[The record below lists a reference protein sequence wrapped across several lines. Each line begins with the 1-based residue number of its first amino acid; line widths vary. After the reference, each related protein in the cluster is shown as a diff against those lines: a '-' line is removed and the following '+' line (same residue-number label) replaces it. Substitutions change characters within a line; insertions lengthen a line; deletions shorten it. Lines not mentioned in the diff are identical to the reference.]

1 VPPHPYGWLSILPPV
16 AAIVLAIAT
25 RRVILSLLAGIFAG
39 ALVTTG
45 GNPLMAVADTLEIH
59 LWKTLAEEGKL
70 RVFAFTLLMGA
81 MVGVINRAGGM
92 RGLVA
97 VIAPLANNRRRG
109 QLTTWLLGLVIFFDD
124 YANTLLLGTT
134 LRPLCDR
141 LKISREKLAYLVDST
156 AAPVAGL
163 ALVSTWVA
171 VEIEY
176 VREGI
181 DNVAGG
187 AGIKAFD
194 LFVRTIPYRFYV
206 LWTLIFVPLVA
217 LMARDFGPMLRA
229 ERRWFRGDGVATA
242 VGSAVHDPTAADD
255 ATPARWVNAVVPIL
269 VTVGAIVW
277 LLYRTGS
284 SALTASGA
292 TGAPPLR
299 DIFGAAASSFAL
311 MWGCLAGLV
320 TAALMAWVQRLLS
333 GRQILA
339 AAGVGARLMLPA
351 LVILWLA
358 STLSRLTG
366 NKPIT
371 GDEPAAMASLTE
383 PSSSGVPA
391 ASVHAAVDPYP
402 LPYRLYTGKFLG
414 DLIGSSIAPWLL
426 PTIIFVLASFVS
438 LATGTSYGTMGIL
451 LPMVVPLV
459 FGILAGRG
467 PPVSPADPILLAS
480 IGGVLAGAIFGDHCS
495 PISDTTILSSQASGC
510 EHTAHVR
517 TQMPYALLVATIAI
531 VFGTLPVGLGVPVW
545 LLLPIGVVAMVVALW
560 ALGRPVE
567 SDV

>member
-1 VPPHPYGWLSILPPV
+1 MPHPYGWLSLLPPV
-16 AAIVLAIAT
+16 AAIILAIAT
-25 RRVILSLLAGIFAG
+25 KRVVLSLLAGIFTG
-39 ALVTTG
+39 ALITTG
-45 GNPLMAVADTLEIH
+45 GNPLLAVADTLEIH
-59 LWKTLAEEGKL
+59 LWKTLADEGKL

-81 MVGVINRAGGM
+81 MVGVINRSGGM

-141 LKISREKLAYLVDST
+141 LRISREKLAYLVDST

-187 AGIKAFD
+187 AGINAFD

-206 LWTLIFVPLVA
+206 LWTLIFVPLVG

-229 ERRWFRGDGVATA
+229 ERRTVHGDGPAATA
-242 VGSAVHDPTAADD
+242 ITAVHDPTAADAD
-255 ATPARWVNAVVPIL
+255 TPARWFNAVVPIV
-269 VTVGAIVW
+269 VTVVAIVW
-277 LLYRTGS
+277 LLYHTGE

-292 TGAPPLR
+292 VAPPLR

-320 TAALMAWVQRLLS
+320 TAAFMTWGQRLLN
-333 GRQILA
+333 GRQILV
-339 AAGVGARLMLPA
+339 AAGLGARLMLPA
-351 LVILWLA
+351 LVILWMA
-358 STLSRLTG
+358 STLSRMTG
-366 NKPIT
+366 NKPIA
-371 GDEPAAMASLTE
+371 GDEPIAVAVVAE
-383 PSSSGVPA
+383 PA
-391 ASVHAAVDPYP
+391 AAGSQTASAQGVASAYP
-402 LPYRLYTGKFLG
+402 FPYRLYTGEFLG

-459 FGILAGRG
+459 FGVLAGRG
-467 PPVSPADPILLAS
+467 PPVNPSDPILLAS
-480 IGGVLAGAIFGDHCS
+480 IGAVLAGAIFGDHCS

-510 EHTAHVR
+510 DHTAHVR

-531 VFGTLPVGLGVPVW
+531 ALGTLPIGFGVPVW
-545 LLLPIGVVAMVVALW
+545 LLLPSGVVAMVLALRV
-560 ALGRPVE
+560 LGSPVE
-567 SDV
+567 QSP